1 MLPWVCVVKTD
12 VRQHGIYFL
21 NNLHPV
27 WSSLGLW
34 FQFFD
39 EHTRPFLPPEFLT
52 PSNRAFSFTWPASM
66 QICWSKRKAQLHW
79 IRRCCDQHGRHPQVS
94 WLTRPPFH
102 FFGTPIG
109 SPWRHIS
116 DYVFCF
122 FFVIWKHYFLS
133 NVLIQSKWYVT
144 IVSLDRWSQ
153 QMTECLMS
161 SNSSAAN
168 ICRDNIG

>member
-1 MLPWVCVVKTD
+1 MPKLAQILEQSRGTRQISFLCIGLFFFPDHCIKQIDSMLPWVGVVKTD
-12 VRQHGIYFL
+12 ARQHEIYFL

-27 WSSLGLW
+27 WSSLGFW

-39 EHTRPFLPPEFLT
+39 EHTRPFLPPGFLT

-116 DYVFCF
+116 DYIFYFYYYLKTLF
-122 FFVIWKHYFLS
+122 FK
-133 NVLIQSKWYVT
+133 
-144 IVSLDRWSQ
+144 
-153 QMTECLMS
+153 
-161 SNSSAAN
+161 
-168 ICRDNIG
+168 

>member
-1 MLPWVCVVKTD
+1 MPKLAQILEHFKRYKAGKFLMCIGLFFFPDHWAKQIDSMLPWVCVVKTY
-12 VRQHGIYFL
+12 VRQHEIYFL

-34 FQFFD
+34 F
-39 EHTRPFLPPEFLT
+39 HTRPPEFLT

-66 QICWSKRKAQLHW
+66 QICWSKRKVQLHW
-79 IRRCCDQHGRHPQVS
+79 IHRCSDDWHGRHPQVS

-116 DYVFCF
+116 DYTFY
-122 FFVIWKHYFLS
+122 IYHYL
-133 NVLIQSKWYVT
+133 
-144 IVSLDRWSQ
+144 
-153 QMTECLMS
+153 E
-161 SNSSAAN
+161 N
-168 ICRDNIG
+168 IIF

>member
-1 MLPWVCVVKTD
+1 MPKLAQILEQSRGTRHVSFLCASVFFSFLIIEQNKLIPCYQTY
-12 VRQHGIYFL
+12 VRQHEIYFL

-34 FQFFD
+34 F
-39 EHTRPFLPPEFLT
+39 HTRPPEFLT

-66 QICWSKRKAQLHW
+66 QICWSKRKVQLHW
-79 IRRCCDQHGRHPQVS
+79 IHRCSDDWHGRHPQVS

-116 DYVFCF
+116 DYTFYIYHYLKTLF
-122 FFVIWKHYFLS
+122 FK
-133 NVLIQSKWYVT
+133 
-144 IVSLDRWSQ
+144 
-153 QMTECLMS
+153 
-161 SNSSAAN
+161 
-168 ICRDNIG
+168 